1 MSKKMGIIK
10 KGKDVIVEKADT
22 LVADE
27 DIRELEPLP
36 RKRGISKHKP
46 SEGSDKIS
54 LFARLGKTAI
64 EESSKVTQEAMKD
77 DNPAPQKAMDMKK
90 SLQEAILEEFKKP
103 GLTFEQKQYYLEKLN
118 ELQGKADQYAAYDV
132 DKHLEHKEKIFEGFL
147 FGVTGGAYAIAKP
160 IMDRKKKKKDKEGK
174 EATEEK

>member
-64 EESSKVTQEAMKD
+64 EESR
-77 DNPAPQKAMDMKK
+77 KAMDMKK

-160 IMDRKKKKKDKEGK
+160 IMDRKKKNKEGK
-174 EATEEK
+174 EAASKDKDK